1 MLVRVGPDT
10 GIQGRQMKL
19 LSTENRS
26 NGTRGV
32 RIPPRTIDQ
41 VMVEERAAAF
51 GKRSIKTS
59 AKLEGLKI
67 AISMMDLTTLEGK
80 DTPGKVA
87 FLCRKAMQ
95 PLDPRYKVPS
105 CAAVCVYPNLV
116 RVAKKFLGNSG
127 VKVASVATAFPTGLM
142 PLKLKLEEVRTAVR
156 NGADEIDMV
165 IDRGV
170 FLAGDHQ
177 RVFDEIVATK
187 EACGPAH
194 LKVIL
199 ETGELQTYDNVRI
212 ASDLAMRAGADFIKT
227 STGKISPAATIP
239 VTLVMLEAIRDFFYE
254 TGVRIGM
261 KPAGGIRTAKQ
272 ALAYLVMVKETLG
285 DDWLT
290 PDLFRFGAST
300 LVNDVLMQIVKTVDG
315 NYQGADYFS
324 LP

>member
-1 MLVRVGPDT
+1 LRILP
-10 GIQGRQMKL
+10 
-19 LSTENRS
+19 STSNRH
-26 NGTRGV
+26 NALRDQWK
-32 RIPPRTIDQ
+32 IPTVDQ
-41 VMVEERAAAF
+41 IMIEERAAAF
-51 GKRSIKTS
+51 TKRSIKNS
-59 AKLEGLKI
+59 AKLAGLKL
-67 AISMMDLTTLEGK
+67 AVSMMDLTSLEGR

-95 PLDPRYKVPS
+95 PAGPRYDVPS

-116 RVAKKFLGNSG
+116 RVAKRFLSTSG

-142 PLKLKLEEVRTAVR
+142 PLDLKLEEVRRAADD
-156 NGADEIDMV
+156 GADEIDMV

-170 FLAGDHQ
+170 FLGGDYN
-177 RVFDEIVATK
+177 RVFDEIAATR
-187 EACGPAH
+187 EACGSAH

-199 ETGELQTYDNVRI
+199 ETGELQTYDNVRL
-212 ASDLAMRAGADFIKT
+212 ASEIGMRAGGDFIKT

-239 VTLVMLEAIRDFFYE
+239 VALVMLEAIRDYFYE
-254 TGVRIGM
+254 TGLRIGI
-261 KPAGGIRTAKQ
+261 KPAGGIRNAKQ

-300 LVNDVLMQIVKTVDG
+300 LLNDVLMQIAKTIDG
-315 NYQGADYFS
+315 NYQSADYIS